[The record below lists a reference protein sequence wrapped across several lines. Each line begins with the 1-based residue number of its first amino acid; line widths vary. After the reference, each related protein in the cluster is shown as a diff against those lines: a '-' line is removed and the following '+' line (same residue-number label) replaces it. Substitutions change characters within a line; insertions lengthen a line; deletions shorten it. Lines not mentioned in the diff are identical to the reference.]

1 MTLHTLQEK
10 QSILN
15 EYISA
20 LRDEQI
26 QKDRMRFRR
35 NLQRIG
41 WIMAYEI
48 SKKLSYASTEI
59 KTPLAT
65 TSEEVLKEQPY
76 LISILRAAT
85 PVFQGFLDVFDQ
97 ADSGFIGAYRAPID
111 KYEFDIAMNYEAL
124 NSIDDKVVLLI
135 DPMLA
140 TGKSL
145 ATTISRLLKNGTPRA
160 IHVASVI
167 SARPGIEAVE
177 KVLREQDY
185 LWTVAIDEKLNEK
198 YYILPGLGDAGDLSF
213 GGKL

>member
-85 PVFQGFLDVFDQ
+85 PVFQGFLDVFDR
-97 ADSGFIGAYRAPID
+97 ADAGFIGAYRAPTD

-145 ATTISRLLKNGTPRA
+145 ATTISRLLQNGTPKA

-177 KVLREQDY
+177 KVLRVQDH

-198 YYILPGLGDAGDLSF
+198 YYIIPGLGDAGDLSF